1 MTKLILRLLVSG
13 AIVAGIVVAVIFIFF
28 QPAKLED
35 AYNNIHAGIKAE
47 GEITQLVD
55 YLNKDII
62 KDKINQS
69 YGKELVIFT
78 GELDTLTDNYS
89 KLQSVKDK
97 ESKLGDDLAESV
109 GNYLEGVKEI
119 NKALKSIEE
128 SANVSTVNQDV
139 LQQMVDQSKSKFI
152 KQTKLLNKVNDLLI
166 EVLIDTY
173 YNNVYDLSI
182 ALDETS
188 TILAG
193 QYYAFDPTTLKSE
206 EVEKIAEYTK
216 KRTNALSKYE
226 TIVSITDVEIE
237 VMLDASDDQPVNPQD
252 YSNSTTYFV
261 YNINKID
268 LNKLL
273 NVADYINT
281 LEDDT
286 KVVAVNINAYITN
299 IESYIAQVRA
309 RIQDAL
315 NQQ

>member
-1 MTKLILRLLVSG
+1 MTKLILRLLISG

-35 AYNNIHAGIKAE
+35 AYNNIHSGIKAE

-69 YGKELVIFT
+69 YGKELVVFA

-109 GNYLEGVKEI
+109 GDYLEGVKEI
-119 NKALKSIEE
+119 NKALKSIED

-152 KQTKLLNKVNDLLI
+152 KQNKLLNNVNDLLI
-166 EVLIDTY
+166 DVLLDTY

-188 TILAG
+188 TVLAG
-193 QYYAFDPTTLKSE
+193 QYYAFDPAALKPE
-206 EVEKIAEYTK
+206 EIEKIAEYTE
-216 KRTNALSKYE
+216 KRTSALSKYE
-226 TIVSITDVEIE
+226 TIVGITDTEIE
-237 VMLDASDDQPVNPQD
+237 VMLDASDDQPGNPQD

-261 YNINKID
+261 YNLNKID

-281 LEDDT
+281 LEDDA
-286 KVVAVNINAYITN
+286 KVVAVNIDAYITN